1 MRVAVAAAVLGSVVL
16 ATHVASQATN
26 PGAQATFDV
35 ASVKPHTSGELMSMV
50 AQPGGRF
57 VATNVPLRLVI
68 RTAYQVQ
75 DDQISGEPEWVNAE
89 RFDIVAKTDAPDP
102 LQRLVPMLQSLLADR
117 FKLLTHRDT
126 KELPVFA
133 LSLARRDGTLGPKLR
148 LTACPDIDVDL
159 ARPQPCA
166 NVSTGRGE
174 LRLRGFPFGQ
184 FLPYLAP
191 YVNRVIV
198 DRTGL
203 TARYDIELNWT
214 PDRLAQA
221 AAPDAAPADPNAVSI
236 FTAIQEQLGL
246 KLEPSRAPVEVLVID
261 RVQRPTPD

>member
-1 MRVAVAAAVLGSVVL
+1 MRAGIAAAMLWGVL
-16 ATHVASQATN
+16 AARLSSQATT
-26 PGAQATFDV
+26 PTAQPTFDV
-35 ASVKPHTSGELMSMV
+35 ASVKPHLSGESQSMV

-57 VATNVPLRLVI
+57 VATNVPLRLLI
-68 RTAYQVQ
+68 RTAYQLQ

-89 RFDIVAKTDAPDP
+89 RFDIVAKSDAPEALP
-102 LQRLVPMLQSLLADR
+102 RLVSMLQSLLAER
-117 FKLLTHRDT
+117 FKLVVHREM

-133 LSLARRDGTLGPKLR
+133 LSVAKRDSTLGPKLR
-148 LTACPDIDVDL
+148 PTTCPDIEVDL
-159 ARPQPCA
+159 GRPQPCT

-174 LRLRGFPFGQ
+174 LRLRGMPFGQ
-184 FLPYLAP
+184 FLPFLAP

-203 TARYDIELNWT
+203 SARYDIDLNWT
-214 PDRLAQA
+214 PDRLPQA
-221 AAPDAAPADPNAVSI
+221 APPDAATADPNAVSI

-246 KLEPSRAPVEVLVID
+246 KLEPARAPVEVLVID